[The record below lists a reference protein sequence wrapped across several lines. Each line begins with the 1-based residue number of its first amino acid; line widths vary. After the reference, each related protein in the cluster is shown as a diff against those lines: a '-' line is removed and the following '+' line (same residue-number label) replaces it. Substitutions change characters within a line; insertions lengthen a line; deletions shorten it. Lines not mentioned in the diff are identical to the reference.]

1 MIIHILD
8 ETSNFFKN
16 VLHAKS
22 VSGAVPQKEHG
33 MHTVSVEFDN
43 TKIEV
48 KLFDFYFLKNKN
60 MLLFFSSFHL
70 ASIAI
75 R

>member
-1 MIIHILD
+1 MYIED

-22 VSGAVPQKEHG
+22 VSGAVAQKEHG
-33 MHTVSVEFDN
+33 VHTVFVDFGN

-48 KLFDFYFLKNKN
+48 NE
-60 MLLFFSSFHL
+60 FH
-70 ASIAI
+70 SYQKWNS
-75 R
+75 

>member
-1 MIIHILD
+1 MYISD

-22 VSGAVPQKEHG
+22 VSGAVTQKEHG
-33 MHTVSVEFDN
+33 VHTVFVDLGN

-48 KLFDFYFLKNKN
+48 NSLIKNFKLNFQ
-60 MLLFFSSFHL
+60 
-70 ASIAI
+70 I
-75 R
+75 